1 MKKLLSLRALGALVT
16 TMAACFAPHA
26 SAALV
31 TVDLLTDFQQAQSFG
46 GVVSNTLTQS
56 AAQLP
61 GAASFIN
68 TRTLIANQT
77 GGIGDTTA
85 RVRSGTYS
93 CNRDIGTTGV
103 CNLIYTLD
111 ESITID
117 RVLLGMS
124 TDLTGEG
131 NANLALYVDS
141 TIDATDNPLL
151 VWSHTMTAATESL
164 DISFGMSTFASGSK
178 FDLQST
184 GIAAVDFSAYRFL
197 VNDDRNVPEPG
208 SLALAG
214 FALVALGANR
224 RRKLLKA

>member
-46 GVVSNTLTQS
+46 PVVSNTLTLG

-61 GAASFIN
+61 GVASIIGS
-68 TRTLIANQT
+68 RTLIADQT
-77 GGIGDTTA
+77 GGTGDVTA
-85 RVRSGTYS
+85 RVNAGNYS
-93 CNRDIGTTGV
+93 CDRGIGTTGI
-103 CNLIYTLD
+103 CDLIYTLD

-117 RVLLGMS
+117 RVLLGIS
-124 TDLTGEG
+124 TDQTGLG
-131 NANLALYVDS
+131 NAALALYVDS
-141 TIDATDNPLL
+141 TIDAIANPVLA
-151 VWSHTMTAATESL
+151 WSHTMTALSESL
-164 DISFGMSTFASGSK
+164 DISFGMSTFAPGST
-178 FDLQST
+178 FDLRST
-184 GIAAVDFSAYRFL
+184 GIAAVDFSAYQL
-197 VNDDRNVPEPG
+197 MVNDDRNVPEPG